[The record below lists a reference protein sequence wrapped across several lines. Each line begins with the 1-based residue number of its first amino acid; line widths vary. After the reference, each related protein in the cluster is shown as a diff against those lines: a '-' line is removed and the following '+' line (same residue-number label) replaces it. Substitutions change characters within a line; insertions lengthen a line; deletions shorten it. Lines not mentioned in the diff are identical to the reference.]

1 MSNNRMQN
9 EIPNIQPIKL
19 TEFETKQSKY
29 KMIGKLPTRALLVGP
44 SGSGKGV
51 LLSNMILDIYRGC
64 FSRIYI
70 FSPSIHVDYT
80 WKPVKDYIE
89 KEMQVEHTEEEP
101 IYFPDYDPEALENII
116 STQHKIITYMKNQGK
131 KKLFQILIVIDDI
144 ADDESFSKRSKLL
157 NQLYIRGRHNMISTI
172 TSTQKFRA
180 IGNIIRINITELY
193 VFRLRNQ
200 HDLEAFIEEVSA
212 LADKKTLLDIYNL
225 ATKEDYSF
233 LYVKLNSKSKNDMFF
248 IKFNQRIELED

>member
-1 MSNNRMQN
+1 MKN
-9 EIPNIQPIKL
+9 ETPNIEPIKL

-29 KMIGKLPTRALLVGP
+29 KMVGKLPTRAMLVGP

-51 LLSNMILDIYRGC
+51 LLSNLILDIYRDC

-89 KEMQVEHTEEEP
+89 KDMKVSHNEDEEP
-101 IYFPDYDPEALENII
+101 IYFSDYDPDALENII
-116 STQHKIITYMKNQGK
+116 NTQQKIITYMKKQGK
-131 KKLFQILIVIDDI
+131 TKLYQILIVIDDF

-157 NQLYIRGRHNMISTI
+157 NQLYVRGRHNMISTI

-200 HDLEAFIEEVSA
+200 HDLQAFLEEVSA
-212 LADKKTLLDIYNL
+212 LADQKTLLDIYNL
-225 ATKEDYSF
+225 ATKEDFSF
-233 LYVKLNSKSKNDMFF
+233 LYVKLNSKSKSNMFLL
-248 IKFNQRIELED
+248 NSVSESN

>member
-1 MSNNRMQN
+1 MQN
-9 EIPNIQPIKL
+9 ESPNIQPIKL

-29 KMIGKLPTRALLVGP
+29 KMIGKLPTRALLCGP

-64 FSRIYI
+64 FSRIYL

-80 WKPVKDYIE
+80 WHPVKDYIE
-89 KEMQVEHTEEEP
+89 KEMKVQHTEEEP
-101 IYFPDYDPEALENII
+101 IYFGDYDPDALENII
-116 STQHKIITYMKNQGK
+116 NTQHKIITYMKKEGR
-131 KKLFQILIVIDDI
+131 KKLYQILIVIDDF

-233 LYVKLNSKSKNDMFF
+233 LYVKLNSKSKNNMFF
-248 IKFNQRIELED
+248 IKFNQRIELDEAD

>member
-1 MSNNRMQN
+1 MKN
-9 EIPNIQPIKL
+9 ETPNIEPIKL

-29 KMIGKLPTRALLVGP
+29 KMIGKLPTRAMLVGP

-51 LLSNMILDIYRGC
+51 LLSNMILDIYRDC

-89 KEMQVEHTEEEP
+89 KDMKVRHTEEEP
-101 IYFPDYDPEALENII
+101 IYFADYDPDVIENII
-116 STQHKIITYMKNQGK
+116 NTQHKMVTYMKKQGRTE
-131 KKLFQILIVIDDI
+131 LYQILIVIDDF
-144 ADDESFSKRSKLL
+144 ANDETFSKRSKLL
-157 NQLYIRGRHNMISTI
+157 NQLYVRGRHNMISTI

-193 VFRLRNQ
+193 VFRLRNL
-200 HDLEAFIEEVSA
+200 HDLQAFLEEVSA
-212 LADKKTLLDIYNL
+212 LADQKTLLDIYNL
-225 ATKEDYSF
+225 ATKEDFSF
-233 LYVKLNSKSKNDMFF
+233 LYVKLNSKSKNDMFH
-248 IKFNQRIELED
+248 

>member
-1 MSNNRMQN
+1 M
-9 EIPNIQPIKL
+9 K
-19 TEFETKQSKY
+19 
-29 KMIGKLPTRALLVGP
+29 
-44 SGSGKGV
+44 
-51 LLSNMILDIYRGC
+51 
-64 FSRIYI
+64 
-70 FSPSIHVDYT
+70 
-80 WKPVKDYIE
+80 
-89 KEMQVEHTEEEP
+89 KE
-101 IYFPDYDPEALENII
+101 
-116 STQHKIITYMKNQGK
+116 GR
-131 KKLFQILIVIDDI
+131 KKLYQILIVIDDF

-233 LYVKLNSKSKNDMFF
+233 LYVKLNSKSKSDMFF
-248 IKFNQRIELED
+248 VKYDKRIEIED